1 MKNLQTYENF
11 FSRLFGKKD
20 DDKSKKTKENKE
32 KKKSGLLNF
41 NFFSKKDDD
50 FATKVYNSL
59 KNTIESS
66 SDDNE
71 KSSKVIGDII
81 KYGDYKRK
89 VEFKSNGNTYN
100 VSIQKSSS
108 KIRTT
113 SKALFAPSENYVLV
127 INNRHFID
135 PKTGVS
141 TISQSICKK
150 IWDLLDKEQQKKW
163 IGKEK
168 MEKDFE

>member
-1 MKNLQTYENF
+1 MENLQTYENF
-11 FSRLFGKKD
+11 FSKLFGKKD
-20 DDKSKKTKENKE
+20 NGKSIKTKENKD

-59 KNTIESS
+59 KNTIESKNDS
-66 SDDNE
+66 E
-71 KSSKVIGDII
+71 KSSKMIGDIVR
-81 KYGDYKRK
+81 YGDYKRK

-113 SKALFAPSENYVLV
+113 SKALFGQRENYVLV

-135 PKTGVS
+135 PKTGIS

-163 IGKEK
+163 FDKEK